1 MALNKGFGRQL
12 RDARVSSGLTYG
24 TISRKLRIRS
34 DILQAIEEEDFT
46 TMPPHSY
53 ARGMVHAYASLLG
66 LDPDKITDDYMEAVA
81 AVEGRNSSR
90 RRSRSTTLPSS
101 LGGDFS
107 SDDIER
113 IYREDS
119 QDAARERLRRRR
131 ERRSGEQASRQDASH
146 GNRVPYGDTHRSRQ
160 SNNRPS
166 RRNADHDARGH
177 RGETSR
183 RDTARNNGYREQGHT
198 DNHAASSAIGAAGA
212 VFARAADTVAETVG
226 GAFASRKKIDI
237 NHSIY
242 ADRKQGGFPKSRT
255 QQSFGAMNS
264 RQNIMSSQSY
274 GIDSAKPVVKKIP
287 LLIAVVVILVLLII
301 AANSLF
307 SKPASSSGS
316 ASGTA
321 SSSSS
326 VAISGLTDPGSAG
339 TVEKET
345 TVVPIAP
352 TAAVFTYEVADGEDC
367 YLEIYLDGSSTPTV
381 AGTYSGPKRGTY
393 DVTGTLSFVTS
404 RPGAVTLKVDGKAVE
419 LQDDNNDGVYVY
431 NMDFSET
438 LAAWKEANGQTT
450 GDSDSASSAS

>member
-1 MALNKGFGRQL
+1 
-12 RDARVSSGLTYG
+12 
-24 TISRKLRIRS
+24 
-34 DILQAIEEEDFT
+34 
-46 TMPPHSY
+46 
-53 ARGMVHAYASLLG
+53 MVHAYASLLG
-66 LDPDKITDDYMEAVA
+66 LDADKVTDDYMEAVA
-81 AVEGRNSSR
+81 AVEGRSSSR

-131 ERRSGEQASRQDASH
+131 EQRSGEQANRQNASR
-146 GNRVPYGDTHRSRQ
+146 GNRAPYKDAHRSRQ
-160 SNNRPS
+160 SNNRPN
-166 RRNADHDARGH
+166 RRNTGDDARG
-177 RGETSR
+177 RRRETSQR
-183 RDTARNNGYREQGHT
+183 EITRNGGYRAQGHT
-198 DNHAASSAIGAAGA
+198 DNRAASNVIGAAGA

-226 GAFASRKKIDI
+226 GAFASRKKVDI

-242 ADRKQGGFPKSRT
+242 VDRKKGGFPKSRS

-287 LLIAVVVILVLLII
+287 LLVAAVAILVLLII

-307 SKPASSSGS
+307 SKPASSSSGS
-316 ASGTA
+316 SGAA

-339 TVEKET
+339 TIEKET

-381 AGTYSGPKRGTY
+381 AGTYTGPKRGTY
-393 DVTGTLSFVTS
+393 DVTGALSFVTS

-431 NMDFSET
+431 NMDFSEI
-438 LAAWKEANGQTT
+438 LAAWKEANGQAA
-450 GDSDSASSAS
+450 SDADNVSPAS